1 MMRRRERLARERRQ
15 GLALLALV
23 ATMAG
28 GLLYGAA
35 VADSAR
41 GMSPSA
47 SLASWGL

>member
-1 MMRRRERLARERRQ
+1 MIRRRERLARERRQ

-23 ATMAG
+23 ATMAAS
-28 GLLYGAA
+28 LLYGAYQ
-35 VADSAR
+35 ADAAR